1 LAGIVCAIRG
11 GPDSQAPI
19 HKAIALAKATSAP
32 LHFLYV
38 VNLEFL
44 AQTGR
49 SRTHTIAQELE
60 QMGEFILLAA
70 QAQASAEGIM
80 ARADIRHGNVL
91 DQILAFCQ
99 EIDADYVVLGR
110 PRMRDDQDLLT
121 LERLEHFIGRIE
133 LNSRAKVVLP
143 DKPDETAEEDS

>member
-1 LAGIVCAIRG
+1 MAGIVCAIRG
-11 GPDSQAPI
+11 GPDSQSPI
-19 HKAIALAKATSAP
+19 RKAIELAKTTYTP

-49 SRTHTIAQELE
+49 SRTQTIAQELQ

-70 QAQASAEGIM
+70 QTRASAEGV
-80 ARADIRHGNVL
+80 AAQAHIRQGNVL

-99 EIDADYVVLGR
+99 EIDAEYVVLGH
-110 PRMRDDQDLLT
+110 PRMRDDQGLLT
-121 LERLEHFIGRIE
+121 PERLEHFISRIE
-133 LNSRAKVVLP
+133 LHSRAKVVLP
-143 DKPDETAEEDS
+143 DKPDNTAKRNS